1 MGTFE
6 ISFLSAK
13 SSHKKIYYPI
23 DHIKYGSGNERRTA
37 MFEAFPDVINTE
49 ELCKMLH
56 ISKNTAYILIRSG
69 ALPAKRIGRIYR
81 IRKQDVLQFMAAS

>member
-1 MGTFE
+1 
-6 ISFLSAK
+6 
-13 SSHKKIYYPI
+13 
-23 DHIKYGSGNERRTA
+23 

-49 ELCKMLH
+49 ELCEMLH

-69 ALPAKRIGRIYR
+69 ELPAKRIGRVYR